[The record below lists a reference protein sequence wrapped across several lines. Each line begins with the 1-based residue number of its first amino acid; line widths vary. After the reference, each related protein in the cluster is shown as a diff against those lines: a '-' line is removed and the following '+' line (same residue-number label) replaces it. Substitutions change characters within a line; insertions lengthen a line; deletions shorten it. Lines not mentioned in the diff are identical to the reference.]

1 MATDDLP
8 SSAQYSP
15 ERLRRLLGE
24 LDQELAA
31 TPAGTPH
38 RDALRQE
45 IAAVRTSLDN
55 PASDQS
61 DVRQGLSGLRGR
73 LHLASERIEGEIL
86 KDSPYLAEL
95 GRIIGLM

>member
-1 MATDDLP
+1 MATDDLNA
-8 SSAQYSP
+8 SAPYSP
-15 ERLRRLLGE
+15 ERLRRLLSE
-24 LDQELAA
+24 LDQELAT
-31 TPAGTPH
+31 TPPDTPH

-45 IAAVRTSLDN
+45 IAAVRTSLDA
-55 PASDQS
+55 PGGDPTR
-61 DVRQGLSGLRGR
+61 VREDLSGLRGR